1 MPRCMALLTAG
12 WDLILLQGPFFVLN
26 NGSSA
31 QHVAAK
37 ATVFRSEFL
46 IHLDVSGWLDLAK
59 GT

>member
-1 MPRCMALLTAG
+1 MALLTAG

-59 GT
+59 GM